1 MILDLMG
8 VWVRLGPRA
17 WETLGKM
24 GWMLSMGSLQA
35 ECSPALLFV
44 KTTYSVLAGDWDGR
58 ECGL

>member
-1 MILDLMG
+1 MG